1 MNTEEVYI
9 YIRTCGYHNIKC
21 SSIHSFLQITIV
33 VVVRKKCLQQIKQK
47 KNKIEH
53 NTTQHN
59 TKQYILSTVMSDS
72 EKEFTVEDTNVSD
85 TELSKEER
93 LEAAR
98 KNLKN

>member
-1 MNTEEVYI
+1 
-9 YIRTCGYHNIKC
+9 
-21 SSIHSFLQITIV
+21 
-33 VVVRKKCLQQIKQK
+33 
-47 KNKIEH
+47 
-53 NTTQHN
+53 
-59 TKQYILSTVMSDS
+59 MSDS